1 MKMPV
6 MLRSKHEEVVV
17 NFESKL
23 VKVYE
28 EKARLTDRLSI
39 ANKSDEYLQNKNS
52 ELSTKLTV
60 AEKKI
65 GARENTI
72 EELEKELKDAR
83 ERNKNLRESWDAQAT
98 EIKDLR
104 FCNKEAKKEI
114 NKLKSMLKVNGIAK
128 QQLREMCLYKD
139 GKGRYVKTENEV
151 LVNEKVN
158 GLKVWDLTVLLGE

>member
-39 ANKSDEYLQNKNS
+39 ANKSNERLQNRNS
-52 ELSTKLTV
+52 ELSTMLTV

-65 GARENTI
+65 DVRGNTI
-72 EELEKELKDAR
+72 EELEKELK
-83 ERNKNLRESWDAQAT
+83 E
-98 EIKDLR
+98 LR
-104 FCNKEAKKEI
+104 FCNQEAKKEI
-114 NKLKSMLKVNGIAK
+114 NKLKSMLKANGIAR
-128 QQLREMCLYKD
+128 QQLREICSYKD
-139 GKGRYVKTENEV
+139 GKGRCVKTENGV